1 MSGARLARSR
11 EDRVK
16 AALASA
22 LIVGALG
29 WGLVEALAG
38 DVRTAADD
46 ALKLFVVAP
55 PPSPPPVERPRP
67 EPAHHHHPNGAASP
81 ANLRATATPVVA
93 PALPPRPSPVVAAPK
108 PETGAA
114 ASAGASNRPG
124 SGTGAGGQGTGTGSG
139 DAGNGSGD
147 GDGDGP
153 ELIRGEISNRDYPKG
168 ALRAG
173 ASGTV
178 RTRFTVGVN
187 GRVSGCVVTASSG
200 NAELDATTCRLI
212 TQRFRFAPA
221 RGAAGRPVADEAEGE
236 QHWSTH
242 GREAGEDGAEE

>member
-29 WGLVEALAG
+29 WGLARALAG
-38 DVRTAADD
+38 DVRAVAGD
-46 ALKLFVVAP
+46 ALKLFAVAP
-55 PPSPPPVERPRP
+55 QLPPVERPRP
-67 EPAHHHHPNGAASP
+67 EPAHRHRPNGAASP
-81 ANLRATATPVVA
+81 ANLRAVATPVVA
-93 PALPPRPSPVVAAPK
+93 PPLPPKPSPVIAAPK
-108 PETGAA
+108 PETGTAA
-114 ASAGASNRPG
+114 NTGASDRPG
-124 SGTGAGGQGTGTGSG
+124 FGTGAGGQGNGSSSG
-139 DAGNGSGD
+139 VAGNGSGD

-153 ELIRGEISNRDYPKG
+153 ELVRGEISNRDYPKG

-178 RTRFTVGVN
+178 RTRFVVGIN

-221 RGAAGRPVADEAEGE
+221 RDGTGRPVADEAEGE
-236 QHWSTH
+236 QHWSTR
-242 GREAGEDGAEE
+242 GREAGEDEEE